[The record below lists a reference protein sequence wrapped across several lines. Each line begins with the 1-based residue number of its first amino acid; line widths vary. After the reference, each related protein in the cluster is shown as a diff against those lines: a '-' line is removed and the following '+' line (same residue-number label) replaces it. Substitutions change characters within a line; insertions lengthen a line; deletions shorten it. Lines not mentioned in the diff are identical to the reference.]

1 MLHAERS
8 FRQLTRFEKWQA
20 RKDRRRGPG
29 LLIPRGDSLRTRGPE
44 EDSQMRTR
52 QKRGFQS
59 RGGMLRW
66 EKWMNPV
73 KGRRARGGCRLSPAA
88 PPGQRQLRRKE

>member
-1 MLHAERS
+1 MLHAERRS
-8 FRQLTRFEKWQA
+8 FGLLTRFEKWQA
-20 RKDRRRGPG
+20 RKDRIPG
-29 LLIPRGDSLRTRGPE
+29 CDSLRTRGAE

-59 RGGMLRW
+59 PGGMLRW

-73 KGRRARGGCRLSPAA
+73 EGDGLEAGVAY
-88 PPGQRQLRRKE
+88 PPRPHRHNVS